1 MLVATC
7 ELLRCPACKS
17 GRLDP
22 EGVSGDFIEEGSL
35 ECAQCSKNYYIRK
48 GIPVF
53 LDERLSTSSEGTNF
67 ATLDKISQQKIK
79 QREWHDTAHM
89 ENDFKNTKYEPAK
102 YPYRSRALFA
112 YLLHYQ
118 LKEVE
123 ELLADGRYQRIA
135 NLCSGHG
142 FELEY
147 LSQFGKNILALDI
160 SWNSLRRACENGR
173 ALGMNIEAICCDA
186 ENLPL
191 KDNTFDFV
199 LAHHSFHH
207 LPQPLLGLEE
217 MARISSYRMAFFEP
231 AKGMMRTVVKKL
243 GLKPETEES
252 GNAVYEFGREEIEK
266 FCAQRNLILRHF
278 HKCLITSTA
287 SEPAWFRKV
296 DTSRITPI
304 VRGVISAANQGFGN
318 LIGTKC
324 SVVLEK
330 ADQAARNSLPIQLT

>member
-1 MLVATC
+1 MLVSTC

-17 GRLDP
+17 GSLGP

-35 ECAQCSKNYYIRK
+35 QCAQCGKTYDVRS

-53 LDERLSTSSEGTNF
+53 LSEQLSISSKGGDFASLDEV
-67 ATLDKISQQKIK
+67 SQQKIK
-79 QREWHDTAHM
+79 QREWHDTAHI
-89 ENDFKNTKYEPAK
+89 EEDSKNTKYEQAK
-102 YPYRSRALFA
+102 YPYRSQGLFA
-112 YLLHYQ
+112 YLLYYQ

-123 ELLADGRYQRIA
+123 ALLAGGRYQRIA

-160 SWNSLRRACENGR
+160 SWNSLRKARENGR
-173 ALGMNIEAICCDA
+173 GLGMNIEAVCCDA

-191 KDNTFDFV
+191 SDNSFDFV
-199 LAHHSFHH
+199 LTHHSFHH

-231 AKGMMRTVVKKL
+231 AKGIMRTVVKKL

-252 GNAVYEFGREEIEK
+252 GNVVHEFGREEIEK
-266 FCAQRNLILRHF
+266 FCVQHNLILRHF
-278 HKCLITSTA
+278 HKCLITSPA
-287 SEPAWFRKV
+287 SEPAWFRQV

-304 VRGVISAANQGFGN
+304 VSGVISAANQGFGN

-330 ADQAARNSLPIQLT
+330 GGQAARNRVPIQSI

>member
-1 MLVATC
+1 MLVSTC

-17 GRLDP
+17 GRLNP

-35 ECAQCSKNYYIRK
+35 KCARCGKNYDVRN

-53 LDERLSTSSEGTNF
+53 LNERLSTSSEDANF
-67 ATLDKISQQKIK
+67 ANLDEVSQQKIK
-79 QREWHDTAHM
+79 QLEWHDTAHI
-89 ENDFKNTKYEPAK
+89 EEDFKNTKYEHGK
-102 YPYRSRALFA
+102 YPYRSHTLFA

-123 ELLADGRYQRIA
+123 GLLTDGRYQRIA

-147 LSQFGKNILALDI
+147 LSQFGQNILALDI
-160 SWNSLRRACENGR
+160 SWNSLRRARENGR
-173 ALGMNIEAICCDA
+173 ALGMNIEAVCCDA

-191 KDNTFDFV
+191 RDSSFDFV
-199 LAHHSFHH
+199 LTHHSFHH

-231 AKGMMRTVVKKL
+231 AKGIMRTFVKKL

-252 GNAVYEFGREEIEK
+252 GNEVYEFGREEIEK

-278 HKCLITSTA
+278 HKCLITSPA
-287 SEPAWFRKV
+287 SEPAWFRQV
-296 DTSRITPI
+296 DASRITPI

-330 ADQAARNSLPIQLT
+330 AGQAATNSLPIQLT